1 MINIYGDLRNKMS
14 IENHR
19 KWKLKMYGH
28 WRDTLEQRLAG
39 VNAAMAKLEEQMNR
53 DVEEKFYT
61 NEN

>member
-1 MINIYGDLRNKMS
+1 MS

-28 WRDTLEQRLAG
+28 WRDTLEQHLAG
-39 VNAAMAKLEEQMNR
+39 VNAAMAKIEEQMNR
-53 DVEEKFYT
+53 DIEEKFYS